1 MLQSLPI
8 ILFSNSQKPS
18 LLFFQFLPIILK
30 FLPVMLI
37 LCKQKMKPHTV
48 VQQKSHCM
56 CRKGVITGD
65 SSLISVL
72 DELRLLELKLRE
84 LHSAIHTC
92 LPRGSC
98 TYTCIIPSRHS
109 HYSGI
114 MPAARVSL
122 LCRKLCRHIVRRPSC
137 DSLTGPQLPEQLY
150 IVNKTC

>member
-1 MLQSLPI
+1 MYTTVITRAAAIRPEHNMLQSLPT

-30 FLPVMLI
+30 FLPVILI

-48 VQQKSHCM
+48 VQQKSHCT

-84 LHSAIHTC
+84 LH
-92 LPRGSC
+92 
-98 TYTCIIPSRHS
+98 RHS
-109 HYSGI
+109 YMLTTWFVHLHLYHSFTPLPLFRNYARCSCVPIMPEI
-114 MPAARVSL
+114 MPAYCA
-122 LCRKLCRHIVRRPSC
+122 
-137 DSLTGPQLPEQLY
+137 QA
-150 IVNKTC
+150 

>member
-1 MLQSLPI
+1 MYTTVITRAAAIRPEHNMLQSLPI
-8 ILFSNSQKPS
+8 ILFSNSQKIS

-48 VQQKSHCM
+48 VQQKSHCT

-84 LHSAIHTC
+84 LHSVFIHAYHVVRAPTPVSF
-92 LPRGSC
+92 LHATP
-98 TYTCIIPSRHS
+98 IIPELCPLLVCP
-109 HYSGI
+109 YYAGNYAGI
-114 MPAARVSL
+114 LCAGLAA
-122 LCRKLCRHIVRRPSC
+122 IA
-137 DSLTGPQLPEQLY
+137 
-150 IVNKTC
+150 